1 MQRVRNCI
9 LFLLQ
14 EITAQQVSKHIPVIR
29 KAPILILDANLSLD
43 TINFVLEECQHSKIP
58 VFFEPTDKN
67 KGSTVLKSPHIG
79 ALTYASPNLA
89 ELRMLAGSD
98 IDEEVDAGK
107 NVNDLLRECV
117 ELSVSVLDKIPFLVV
132 TLGDRGVLV
141 VRRGL
146 DTDPLPL
153 KNASSLRKQS
163 SYSAKHY
170 PVNPFENVISVV
182 GAGDCFT
189 GAFVA
194 GLLNGL
200 DQDQAVSVGIQA
212 ARLSL
217 ANEKTVPFDLSS
229 KKIHW
234 RKIVSNGR
242 RLA

>member
-1 MQRVRNCI
+1 MKSNKKSTVS
-9 LFLLQ
+9 Q
-14 EITAQQVSKHIPVIR
+14 EITPQQVERHISVIR
-29 KAPILILDANLSLD
+29 KAPILILDANLGLD
-43 TINFVLEECQHSKIP
+43 TINFVLEECQNSKIP

-67 KGSTVLKSPHIG
+67 KGSAVLKSPHIG

-89 ELRMLAGSD
+89 ELRMFAGSNE
-98 IDEEVDAGK
+98 DEEKDAEK
-107 NVNDLLRECV
+107 NLNDLLRECLQ
-117 ELSVSVLDKIPFLVV
+117 LSLAVLDTIPFLIV

-141 VRRGL
+141 VRRGH

-153 KNASSLRKQS
+153 KNASNLRKES
-163 SYSAKHY
+163 AVSAKHY

-194 GLLNGL
+194 ALLNGL
-200 DQDQAVSVGIQA
+200 DQDLAVSVGIQA

-234 RKIVSNGR
+234 EKIVSNGR